1 MENILTVEN
10 LSKEYEG
17 FSLDEVNFQLP
28 KGTIMGLV
36 GENGA
41 GKTTIIKLILN
52 LIKKKM
58 GRIQVFGL
66 DNIEDEL
73 KIKSRIG
80 VVLDESSFHDNLV
93 ARDISI
99 IMKNIYDSWDKDLFL
114 DYLSRFKLPKDKR
127 IKEYSKGMKMKLS
140 IAVALSHNPQL
151 LILDEPT
158 AGLDQ

>member
-52 LIKKKM
+52 LIKKN
-58 GRIQVFGL
+58 G
-66 DNIEDEL
+66 EDPSL
-73 KIKSRIG
+73 WPG
-80 VVLDESSFHDNLV
+80 
-93 ARDISI
+93 
-99 IMKNIYDSWDKDLFL
+99 
-114 DYLSRFKLPKDKR
+114 
-127 IKEYSKGMKMKLS
+127 
-140 IAVALSHNPQL
+140 
-151 LILDEPT
+151 
-158 AGLDQ
+158 